1 MKNAVVRIWSGSF
14 LLWDLKVPQIAAVIQ
29 EVRHPAAAVPVEAAQ
44 PAPVTDNLT
53 VISSG

>member
-1 MKNAVVRIWSGSF
+1 MM
-14 LLWDLKVPQIAAVIQ
+14 AVIQ

-44 PAPVTDNLT
+44 PAPVTDSHT